1 MKQIELFGNDGGDG
15 GHVEEVS
22 LVEAARH
29 RYLNYALSVVT
40 SRALPDVRDGLKPV
54 QRRILYGMQQM
65 GLTPDARYR
74 KCAAVVGEVMGKY
87 HPHGDTAIY
96 DAMVRL
102 AQPFSLRYPLVDGHG
117 NFGSLDGDA
126 PAAMRYTECKLLPLA
141 GELLSELKQD
151 TVDFRPNYDG
161 QHFEPT
167 VLPAQFPNLLVNGT
181 TGIAVG
187 LATNIPPHNLR
198 EVVSALVAMVDD
210 PEIDE
215 AALAQYVLSPDFPTG
230 GEILNTAEE
239 LANIYATGH
248 GTVKLR
254 GQYTTEIVQKK
265 RCVIITSI
273 PYAIEKSAL
282 IEKIGHLIEQKKVP
296 QLVDIRDESTD
307 DVRVV
312 MELKRGEEPDVAMA
326 YLYKHTPL
334 QQNFHVNMTCL
345 VPDPDLEVLQP
356 RRVSLQEMLR
366 HFLDFRFEVVTRR
379 LTHQL
384 QKLRERIHI
393 LEGLAIVF
401 DAVDETIRIIRKSDG
416 KADAAAKLMAR
427 FALSETQTDAILEL
441 KLYRLAR
448 LEILVIQEE
457 LAAKMAEAARIE
469 ALLESDAGRW
479 GVVRAELLELA
490 DSYGDARRTALVGPP
505 AEVSF
510 DPEAYIVRE
519 NTWVI
524 VSRQG
529 RVKRQKGFSDVSA
542 IRVPEG
548 DEIGWVIRTDTKHT
562 VAFYTQKGSAYV
574 MRVDAIPATT
584 GYGDP
589 VQTLF
594 SFDDGERIVGVT
606 CSDPRLHPAPAEVDL
621 ATLAEDDPR
630 PPFAVCIT
638 RQGKAVRFPLA
649 SHKDVS
655 TRSGRRF
662 VSLGDDDSA
671 IAVVVCAGDEM
682 VTLATED
689 AHVLIFAVNEIPP
702 RANAAKGVNA
712 IKLEELDRVLGFQLS
727 TRKRDGL
734 KVWTNR
740 GAEMIVRETSYRP
753 ASRGGKGICVLKRGR
768 LTKFEW
774 PVEVLMPAEGEEE
787 APTSGP
793 ASDEG
798 EA

>member
-102 AQPFSLRYPLVDGHG
+102 AQSFSLRYPLVDGHG

-161 QHFEPT
+161 QHVEPT

-210 PEIDE
+210 PDIDE
-215 AALAQYVLSPDFPTG
+215 ATLAQYVLAPDFPTG

-254 GQYTTEIVQKK
+254 GQYTTEVVQKK

-345 VPDPDLEVLQP
+345 VPDPDLQVLQP
-356 RRVSLQEMLR
+356 RRVSLHEMLR

-427 FALSETQTDAILEL
+427 FALSETQTEAILEL

-469 ALLESDAGRW
+469 ALLESEAGRW

-490 DSYGDARRTALVGPP
+490 DSYGDARRSALVGPP

-638 RQGKAVRFPLA
+638 RQGKAVRFPLT

-774 PVEVLMPAEGEEE
+774 PVEVLMPAEGEDE
-787 APTSGP
+787 APPTGA

>member
-102 AQPFSLRYPLVDGHG
+102 AQSFSLRYPLVDGHG

-161 QHFEPT
+161 QHVEPT

-210 PEIDE
+210 PDIDE
-215 AALAQYVLSPDFPTG
+215 ATLAQYVLAPDFPTG

-254 GQYTTEIVQKK
+254 GQYTTEVVQKK

-345 VPDPDLEVLQP
+345 VPDPDLQVLQP
-356 RRVSLQEMLR
+356 RRVSLHEMLR

-427 FALSETQTDAILEL
+427 FALSETQTEAILEL

-469 ALLESDAGRW
+469 ALLESEAGRW

-490 DSYGDARRTALVGPP
+490 DSYGDARRSALVGPP

-638 RQGKAVRFPLA
+638 RQGKAVRFPLT

-712 IKLEELDRVLGFQLS
+712 IKLEELDRVLGFLLS

-774 PVEVLMPAEGEEE
+774 PVEVLMPAEGEDE
-787 APTSGP
+787 APPTGA

>member
-215 AALAQYVLSPDFPTG
+215 AALAQYVLAPDFPTG

-356 RRVSLQEMLR
+356 RRVSLREMLR

-469 ALLESDAGRW
+469 ALLESEAGRW

-490 DSYGDARRTALVGPP
+490 DSYGDARRSALVGPP

>member
-1 MKQIELFGNDGGDG
+1 
-15 GHVEEVS
+15 
-22 LVEAARH
+22 
-29 RYLNYALSVVT
+29 
-40 SRALPDVRDGLKPV
+40 
-54 QRRILYGMQQM
+54 
-65 GLTPDARYR
+65 
-74 KCAAVVGEVMGKY
+74 
-87 HPHGDTAIY
+87 
-96 DAMVRL
+96 
-102 AQPFSLRYPLVDGHG
+102 
-117 NFGSLDGDA
+117 
-126 PAAMRYTECKLLPLA
+126 
-141 GELLSELKQD
+141 
-151 TVDFRPNYDG
+151 
-161 QHFEPT
+161 
-167 VLPAQFPNLLVNGT
+167 
-181 TGIAVG
+181 
-187 LATNIPPHNLR
+187 
-198 EVVSALVAMVDD
+198 
-210 PEIDE
+210 
-215 AALAQYVLSPDFPTG
+215 
-230 GEILNTAEE
+230 
-239 LANIYATGH
+239 
-248 GTVKLR
+248 
-254 GQYTTEIVQKK
+254 
-265 RCVIITSI
+265 
-273 PYAIEKSAL
+273 
-282 IEKIGHLIEQKKVP
+282 
-296 QLVDIRDESTD
+296 
-307 DVRVV
+307 
-312 MELKRGEEPDVAMA
+312 
-326 YLYKHTPL
+326 
-334 QQNFHVNMTCL
+334 
-345 VPDPDLEVLQP
+345 
-356 RRVSLQEMLR
+356 
-366 HFLDFRFEVVTRR
+366 
-379 LTHQL
+379 
-384 QKLRERIHI
+384 
-393 LEGLAIVF
+393 
-401 DAVDETIRIIRKSDG
+401 
-416 KADAAAKLMAR
+416 
-427 FALSETQTDAILEL
+427 
-441 KLYRLAR
+441 
-448 LEILVIQEE
+448 
-457 LAAKMAEAARIE
+457 
-469 ALLESDAGRW
+469 
-479 GVVRAELLELA
+479 
-490 DSYGDARRTALVGPP
+490 
-505 AEVSF
+505 
-510 DPEAYIVRE
+510 
-519 NTWVI
+519 
-524 VSRQG
+524 
-529 RVKRQKGFSDVSA
+529 VSA

-638 RQGKAVRFPLA
+638 RQGKAVRFPLT

-774 PVEVLMPAEGEEE
+774 PVEVLMPAEGEDE
-787 APTSGP
+787 APPTGA

>member
-215 AALAQYVLSPDFPTG
+215 AALAQYVLAPDFPTG

-469 ALLESDAGRW
+469 ALLESEAGRW

-490 DSYGDARRTALVGPP
+490 DSYGDARRSALVGPP

>member
-102 AQPFSLRYPLVDGHG
+102 AQSFSLRYPLVDGHG

-161 QHFEPT
+161 QHVEPT

-181 TGIAVG
+181 AGIAVG

-210 PEIDE
+210 PDIDE
-215 AALAQYVLSPDFPTG
+215 ATLAQYVLAPDFPTG

-254 GQYTTEIVQKK
+254 GQYTTEVVQKK

-345 VPDPDLEVLQP
+345 VPDPDLQVLQP
-356 RRVSLQEMLR
+356 RRVSLHEMLR

-427 FALSETQTDAILEL
+427 FALSETQTEAILEL

-469 ALLESDAGRW
+469 ALLESEAGRW

-490 DSYGDARRTALVGPP
+490 DSYGDARRSALVGPP

-594 SFDDGERIVGVT
+594 SFDDCERIVGVT

-671 IAVVVCAGDEM
+671 IAVVACAGDEN

-712 IKLEELDRVLGFQLS
+712 IKLEELDRVLGFLLS

-774 PVEVLMPAEGEEE
+774 PVEVLMPAEGEDE
-787 APTSGP
+787 APPTGA

>member
-102 AQPFSLRYPLVDGHG
+102 AQSFSLRYPLVDGHG

-161 QHFEPT
+161 QHVEPT

-210 PEIDE
+210 PDIDE
-215 AALAQYVLSPDFPTG
+215 ATLAQYVLAPDFPTG

-345 VPDPDLEVLQP
+345 VPDPDLQVLQP
-356 RRVSLQEMLR
+356 RRVSLHEMLR

-427 FALSETQTDAILEL
+427 FALSETQTEAILEL

-469 ALLESDAGRW
+469 ALLESEAGRW

-490 DSYGDARRTALVGPP
+490 DSYGDARRSALVGPP

-671 IAVVVCAGDEM
+671 IAVVVCAGDEN

-774 PVEVLMPAEGEEE
+774 PVEVLMPAEGEDE
-787 APTSGP
+787 APPTGA

>member
-102 AQPFSLRYPLVDGHG
+102 AQSFSLRYPLVDGHG

-161 QHFEPT
+161 QHVEPT

-210 PEIDE
+210 PDIDE
-215 AALAQYVLSPDFPTG
+215 ATLAQYVLAPDFPTG

-254 GQYTTEIVQKK
+254 GQYTTEVVQKK

-345 VPDPDLEVLQP
+345 VPDPDLQVLQP
-356 RRVSLQEMLR
+356 RRVSLHEMLR

-427 FALSETQTDAILEL
+427 FALSETQTEAILEL

-469 ALLESDAGRW
+469 ALLESEAGRW

-490 DSYGDARRTALVGPP
+490 DSYGDARRSALVGPP

-671 IAVVVCAGDEM
+671 IAVVVCAGDEN

-774 PVEVLMPAEGEEE
+774 PVEVLMPAEGEDE
-787 APTSGP
+787 APPTGA

>member
-1 MKQIELFGNDGGDG
+1 
-15 GHVEEVS
+15 
-22 LVEAARH
+22 
-29 RYLNYALSVVT
+29 
-40 SRALPDVRDGLKPV
+40 
-54 QRRILYGMQQM
+54 
-65 GLTPDARYR
+65 
-74 KCAAVVGEVMGKY
+74 
-87 HPHGDTAIY
+87 
-96 DAMVRL
+96 
-102 AQPFSLRYPLVDGHG
+102 
-117 NFGSLDGDA
+117 
-126 PAAMRYTECKLLPLA
+126 
-141 GELLSELKQD
+141 
-151 TVDFRPNYDG
+151 
-161 QHFEPT
+161 
-167 VLPAQFPNLLVNGT
+167 LPAQFPNLLVNGT

-210 PEIDE
+210 PDIDE
-215 AALAQYVLSPDFPTG
+215 ATLAQYVLAPDFPTG

-254 GQYTTEIVQKK
+254 GQYTTEVVQKK

-345 VPDPDLEVLQP
+345 VPDPDLQVLQP
-356 RRVSLQEMLR
+356 RRVSLHEMLR

-427 FALSETQTDAILEL
+427 FALSETQTEAILEL

-469 ALLESDAGRW
+469 ALLESEAGRW

-490 DSYGDARRTALVGPP
+490 DSYGDARRSALVGPP

-671 IAVVVCAGDEM
+671 IAVVVCAGDEN

-774 PVEVLMPAEGEEE
+774 PVEVLMPAEGEDE
-787 APTSGP
+787 APPTGA

>member
-215 AALAQYVLSPDFPTG
+215 AALAQYVLAPDFPTG

-469 ALLESDAGRW
+469 ALLESEAGRW

-490 DSYGDARRTALVGPP
+490 DSYGDARRSALVGPP

-638 RQGKAVRFPLA
+638 RARPCGSRWRR
-649 SHKDVS
+649 
-655 TRSGRRF
+655 TR
-662 VSLGDDDSA
+662 
-671 IAVVVCAGDEM
+671 
-682 VTLATED
+682 T
-689 AHVLIFAVNEIPP
+689 
-702 RANAAKGVNA
+702 
-712 IKLEELDRVLGFQLS
+712 
-727 TRKRDGL
+727 
-734 KVWTNR
+734 
-740 GAEMIVRETSYRP
+740 
-753 ASRGGKGICVLKRGR
+753 
-768 LTKFEW
+768 
-774 PVEVLMPAEGEEE
+774 
-787 APTSGP
+787 
-793 ASDEG
+793 
-798 EA
+798 

>member
-15 GHVEEVS
+15 GNVEEVS

-102 AQPFSLRYPLVDGHG
+102 AQSFSLRYPLVDGHG

-126 PAAMRYTECKLLPLA
+126 PAAMRYTEAKLLPLA

-151 TVDFRPNYDG
+151 TVEFRPNYDG
-161 QHFEPT
+161 QHAEPT

-198 EVVSALVAMVDD
+198 EVVQALVALIDD
-210 PEIDE
+210 P
-215 AALAQYVLSPDFPTG
+215 ALDPARLSEYVLAPDFPTG

-254 GQYTTEIVQKK
+254 GQYTTEVVQRK
-265 RCVIITSI
+265 RCIVVTSI

-282 IEKIGHLIEQKKVP
+282 IEKIGHLIEAKKVP
-296 QLVDIRDESTD
+296 QIVDIRDESTD

-312 MELKRGEEPDVAMA
+312 MELKRGEEPEVAMA

-345 VPDPDLEVLQP
+345 VPDPELQVLQP
-356 RRVSLQEMLR
+356 RRVSLHEMLR

-379 LTHQL
+379 LSHQL

-416 KADAAAKLMAR
+416 KADAAEKMQAR
-427 FALSETQTDAILEL
+427 FGLSELQTEAILEL

-457 LAAKMAEAARIE
+457 LAVKRAEAERIG
-469 ALLESDAGRW
+469 ALLESEAGRW

-490 DSYGDARRTALVGPP
+490 DSYGDARRSALVGPP
-505 AEVSF
+505 VEVSF

-548 DEIGWVIRTDTKHT
+548 DEVGWVIRTDTKNT
-562 VAFYTQKGSAYV
+562 VAFYTQKGTAYV

-594 SFDDGERIVGVT
+594 TFGDGERIVGVT

-621 ATLAEDDPR
+621 ATLTEEDPR

-649 SHKDVS
+649 SHKETS
-655 TRSGRRF
+655 TRAGRRF
-662 VSLGDDDSA
+662 VSLADDDTA
-671 IAVVVCAGDEM
+671 IAVFTCAGDEM

-689 AHVLIFAVNEIPP
+689 AHVLIFAVSEIPP

-712 IKLEELDRVLGFQLS
+712 IKLETLDRVLGFQLS
-727 TRKRDGL
+727 TRKREGL

-740 GAEMIVRETSYRP
+740 GAEMIVRETSYKP

-774 PVEVLMPAEGEEE
+774 PLEVLVPPEGEEE
-787 APTSGP
+787 VPTPGNIG
-793 ASDEG
+793 DEG
-798 EA
+798 EP